1 MKNIIIGT
9 AGHVDHGKTALI
21 KALTGIETDRI
32 KEEKKRGIT
41 IELGFAYLDLP
52 DGEKAGIIDVPGHEK
67 FVKNMLAGAGGI
79 DLALLVVA
87 ADEGFMPQTRE
98 HLGILSLLNISEG
111 IIVITKKDMV
121 DDDWLEV
128 VCEDVRNE
136 VKGTFLENAQ
146 IIPVSSYTGEGIEQL
161 KSAIFELIDQNTQIK
176 NLDIPFRIPV
186 DRIFSVEGFGTV
198 ITGTLIEGQMKV
210 GDPVTI
216 YPSRI
221 ESRVRN
227 LQVHS
232 HDVTEAYA
240 GQRVAVN
247 LAGLKKTDLNKGDVV
262 AVPGSMHTTMMID
275 IKLNILRDCE
285 REILNGTRLH
295 LYHGARD
302 LNKGDVVAVPGS
314 MHTTMMIDIK
324 LNILRDCEREIL
336 NGTRLHLYHGARDI
350 LCKVILLDR
359 DSISAG
365 ESCYAQL
372 RLEEE
377 IAVKT
382 GDRFVLRFYSPL
394 ETIGGG
400 VILLDRDS
408 ISAGESCYAQLR
420 LEEEIAVKTGDRFVL
435 RFYSPLETIGGG
447 VILDSNPFKHKRNDP
462 AVLESLHIKESGSDK
477 EKISAALRDYSSRF
491 ETLDFLQVQ
500 TAIPKEQFDQ
510 QIQKLIKDKTAFRVS
525 DNIVIHSDYLTHLK
539 DTAVRLLSAYHQ
551 ENPLRDGMKKDE
563 FRSKFLH
570 FDDIA
575 IIDKITDSLVNR
587 KFLKYINGCVA
598 LADFEVQKDD
608 NLEEIEA
615 AFREG
620 GFSPESPDQIATRFP
635 KIKNYRQVVE
645 SLVNTGRL
653 VRVEDKILLHID
665 YYEKALSMAKEHIAQ
680 NGQITLAEMRDLM
693 GASRKFAVAVLE
705 YWDRR
710 NITKKV
716 GDARVLK

>member
-128 VCEDVRNE
+128 VCEDVRSE

-161 KSAIFELIDQNTQIK
+161 KTAIFELIDQNTQIK

-198 ITGTLIEGQMKV
+198 ITGTLIEGRMKI

-262 AVPGSMHTTMMID
+262 AVPNSMHTTMMID

-302 LNKGDVVAVPGS
+302 V
-314 MHTTMMIDIK
+314 
-324 LNILRDCEREIL
+324 
-336 NGTRLHLYHGARDI
+336 
-350 LCKVILLDR
+350 LCK
-359 DSISAG
+359 
-365 ESCYAQL
+365 
-372 RLEEE
+372 
-377 IAVKT
+377 
-382 GDRFVLRFYSPL
+382 
-394 ETIGGG
+394 

-477 EKISAALRDYSSRF
+477 EKISAALHDYSSRF

-510 QIQKLIKDKTAFRVS
+510 QIQKLLKDKTAFRVS
-525 DNIVIHSDYLTHLK
+525 DSIVIHSDYLTHLT

-575 IIDKITDSLVNR
+575 VIDKITDSLVNR
-587 KFLKYINGCVA
+587 KFLKYVNGCVA

-635 KIKNYRQVVE
+635 KVKNYRQVVE

-653 VRVEDKILLHID
+653 VRVEDKILLHVD

>member
-41 IELGFAYLDLP
+41 IELGFAYLNLP

-79 DLALLVVA
+79 DLALLVIA

-98 HLGILSLLNISEG
+98 HLGILSLLNIPEG

-121 DDDWLEV
+121 DEDWLEV
-128 VCEDVRNE
+128 VCEDIRNE

-146 IIPVSSYTGEGIEQL
+146 MIAVSSYTGEGIEELRQ
-161 KSAIFELIDQNTQIK
+161 AIFQLIDQKTQIK
-176 NLDIPFRIPV
+176 NLDIPFRIPI

-198 ITGTLIEGQMKV
+198 ITGTLIEGKMKV

-216 YPSRI
+216 YPSRL
-221 ESRVRN
+221 ESRIRN

-232 HDVTEAYA
+232 HDVEEAYA

-247 LAGLKKTDLNKGDVV
+247 LAGLKKADLNKGDVV
-262 AVPGSMHTTMMID
+262 AAPNSMHTTMMID
-275 IKLNILRDCE
+275 IKLTVLKDCE
-285 REILNGTRLH
+285 REILNATRLH

-302 LNKGDVVAVPGS
+302 V
-314 MHTTMMIDIK
+314 
-324 LNILRDCEREIL
+324 
-336 NGTRLHLYHGARDI
+336 
-350 LCKVILLDR
+350 LCKIVLLDR

-400 VILLDRDS
+400 V
-408 ISAGESCYAQLR
+408 
-420 LEEEIAVKTGDRFVL
+420 V
-435 RFYSPLETIGGG
+435 
-447 VILDSNPFKHKRNDP
+447 LDSNPFKHKRNDP
-462 AVLESLHIKESGSDK
+462 QVLESLNIKENGSDK
-477 EKISAALRDYSSRF
+477 EKISAALKDYSSRF

-510 QIQKLIKDKTAFRVS
+510 QIQKLVKDKIAFRIS
-525 DNIVIHSDYLTHLK
+525 DNVVIHVDYLNHLK
-539 DTAVRLLSAYHQ
+539 DVAVKMLTAYHA
-551 ENPLRDGMKKDE
+551 ENPLRDGMKRDE
-563 FRSKFLH
+563 FRGKFIKYE
-570 FDDIA
+570 DMSVV
-575 IIDKITDSLVNR
+575 DKITDSLVNR
-587 KFLKYINGCVA
+587 KVLKIVNGCVA
-598 LADFEVQKDD
+598 LYDFEAQTD
-608 NLEEIEA
+608 NNQELIEK
-615 AFREG
+615 AFYEG
-620 GFSPESPDQIATRFP
+620 GFSPESPDQIAARFP
-635 KIKNYRQVVE
+635 KIKNFKAVLE
-645 SLVNTGRL
+645 ALVNSGKL
-653 VRVEDKILLHID
+653 VRVEDKILLHVD
-665 YYEKALSMAKEHIAQ
+665 YYNKALEMAKEHIAK

>member
-128 VCEDVRNE
+128 VCEDVRSE
-136 VKGTFLENAQ
+136 IKGTFLENAQ

-161 KSAIFELIDQNTQIK
+161 KTAIFELIDQNTQIK

-198 ITGTLIEGQMKV
+198 ITGTLIEGRMKV

-262 AVPGSMHTTMMID
+262 AVP
-275 IKLNILRDCE
+275 N
-285 REILNGTRLH
+285 
-295 LYHGARD
+295 
-302 LNKGDVVAVPGS
+302 S

-359 DSISAG
+359 DSIG
-365 ESCYAQL
+365 
-372 RLEEE
+372 
-377 IAVKT
+377 
-382 GDRFVLRFYSPL
+382 
-394 ETIGGG
+394 
-400 VILLDRDS
+400 
-408 ISAGESCYAQLR
+408 AGESCYAQLR

-477 EKISAALRDYSSRF
+477 EKISAALHDYSSRF

-510 QIQKLIKDKTAFRVS
+510 QIQKLLKDKTAFRVS
-525 DNIVIHSDYLTHLK
+525 DSIVIHSDYLTHLK

-575 IIDKITDSLVNR
+575 VIDKITDSLVNR
-587 KFLKYINGCVA
+587 KFLKYVNGCVA

-635 KIKNYRQVVE
+635 KVKNYRQVVE

-653 VRVEDKILLHID
+653 VRVEDKILLHVD

>member
-79 DLALLVVA
+79 DLALLVIA

-98 HLGILSLLNISEG
+98 HLGILSLLNIPEG

-121 DDDWLEV
+121 DEDWLEV
-128 VCEDVRNE
+128 VCEDIRNE

-146 IIPVSSYTGEGIEQL
+146 MIAVSSYTGEGIEELRQ
-161 KSAIFELIDQNTQIK
+161 AIFQLIDQKTQIK
-176 NLDIPFRIPV
+176 NLDIPFRIPI

-198 ITGTLIEGQMKV
+198 ITGTLIEGKMKV
-210 GDPVTI
+210 GDSVTI
-216 YPSRI
+216 YPSRL
-221 ESRVRN
+221 ESRIRN

-232 HDVTEAYA
+232 HDVEEAYA

-262 AVPGSMHTTMMID
+262 AAPNSMHTTMMID
-275 IKLNILRDCE
+275 IKLTVLKDCE
-285 REILNGTRLH
+285 REILNATRLH

-302 LNKGDVVAVPGS
+302 V
-314 MHTTMMIDIK
+314 
-324 LNILRDCEREIL
+324 
-336 NGTRLHLYHGARDI
+336 
-350 LCKVILLDR
+350 LCKIVLLDR

-400 VILLDRDS
+400 V
-408 ISAGESCYAQLR
+408 
-420 LEEEIAVKTGDRFVL
+420 V
-435 RFYSPLETIGGG
+435 
-447 VILDSNPFKHKRNDP
+447 LDSNPFKHKRNDP
-462 AVLESLHIKESGSDK
+462 QVLESLNIKENGSDK
-477 EKISAALRDYSSRF
+477 EKISAALKDYSSRF

-510 QIQKLIKDKTAFRVS
+510 QIQKLIKDKIAFRIS
-525 DNIVIHSDYLTHLK
+525 DNVVIHVDYLNHLK
-539 DTAVRLLSAYHQ
+539 DVAVKMLTAYHA
-551 ENPLRDGMKKDE
+551 ENPLRDGMKRDE
-563 FRSKFLH
+563 FRGKFIKYE
-570 FDDIA
+570 DMSVV
-575 IIDKITDSLVNR
+575 DKITDSLVNR
-587 KFLKYINGCVA
+587 KVLKIVNGCVA
-598 LADFEVQKDD
+598 LYDFEAQTD
-608 NLEEIEA
+608 NNQELIEK
-615 AFREG
+615 AFYEG
-620 GFSPESPDQIATRFP
+620 GFSPESPDQIAARFP
-635 KIKNYRQVVE
+635 KIKNFKAVLE
-645 SLVNTGRL
+645 ALVNSGKL
-653 VRVEDKILLHID
+653 VRVEDKILLHVD
-665 YYEKALSMAKEHIAQ
+665 YYNKALEMAKEHIAK